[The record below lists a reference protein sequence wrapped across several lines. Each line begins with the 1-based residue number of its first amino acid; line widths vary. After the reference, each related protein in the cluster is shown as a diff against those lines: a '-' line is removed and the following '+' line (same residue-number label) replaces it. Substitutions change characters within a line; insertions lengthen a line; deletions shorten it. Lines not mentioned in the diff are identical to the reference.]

1 MDRLRSKIAI
11 GVVGPHDL
19 VEQIVHIGASMPSA
33 ASLRLIG
40 APHAGERETPEK
52 LAKIIGTIDAVL
64 FTGPLQHDL
73 ARQSGEL
80 PVPATFVPVSGA
92 GLYSSLLRGVLT
104 QGIDP
109 ARVSIDSISP
119 ADVTEAYS
127 EIGVSMDGVHVSE
140 YHEPDSVR
148 DFIDFHDRLYRE
160 GATTAAL
167 TTVRTVAKKLEAAK
181 VPVLRMMPTMH
192 TLRLA
197 INTAALLGTGNRL
210 EESQIAIVL
219 VELATSARPS
229 HSGPGNYWQQELK
242 LSLHRSL
249 LAEARLMGATVVPRG
264 ENSYVVTATVGALSQ
279 ATDGF
284 RAAPFMDRVRA
295 DLGVAVEVGIGLG
308 HTARDADANAL
319 IAVEQARA
327 ADARAAF
334 LVGSDGTMLSLPF
347 RQRRRAE
354 PVTEP
359 AADSKAVKVLDRLIQ
374 QLGDDPEAMV
384 VDAEIVADVLGV
396 APRSARRV
404 LQNLV
409 EEGLAWA
416 LPPVKSAQAGRPR
429 QPYRLVSR

>member
-1 MDRLRSKIAI
+1 MDGLRSKIAI

-19 VEQIVHIGASMPSA
+19 VEQIVHIGASLPSA
-33 ASLRLIG
+33 ASFRLVG
-40 APHAGERETPEK
+40 APHAGEHETREK
-52 LAKIIGTIDAVL
+52 LAKIAGSIDAVL

-73 ARQSGEL
+73 ATQSGEL

-92 GLYSSLLRGVLT
+92 GLYSCLLRGVLT
-104 QGIDP
+104 EGIDP
-109 ARVSIDSISP
+109 ARVSIDSI
-119 ADVTEAYS
+119 ARTDVAEAYE
-127 EIGVSMDGVHVSE
+127 EIGVPMDGVHVSE
-140 YHEPDSVR
+140 YRQPDSVR
-148 DFIDFHDRLYRE
+148 DFVGFHERLYRE

-167 TTVRTVAKKLEAAK
+167 TTVRTVARKLEAAK
-181 VPVLRMMPTMH
+181 VPVLRMMPTTH

-197 INTAALLGTGNRL
+197 INTATLLGTGSRL

-219 VELATSARPS
+219 VELAASTRPT

-249 LAEARLMGATVVPRG
+249 LAEARQMGATVVPRE
-264 ENSYVVTATVGALSQ
+264 ENSYVITATVGALSQ

-284 RAAPFMDRVRA
+284 RVAPFADRVRA

-308 HTARDADANAL
+308 NTARDADTHAL
-319 IAVEQARA
+319 IAVERARG
-327 ADARAAF
+327 ADATAAF
-334 LVGSDGTMLSLPF
+334 LVGSDGTATSLPL
-347 RQRRRAE
+347 RQRRRGDQVAE
-354 PVTEP
+354 PE
-359 AADSKAVKVLDRLIQ
+359 ADSKADKVLDRLLQ
-374 QLGDDPEAMV
+374 RLGDDPEAMV
-384 VDAEIVADVLGV
+384 VDAEIVAEVLGV

-404 LQNLV
+404 LQHLV